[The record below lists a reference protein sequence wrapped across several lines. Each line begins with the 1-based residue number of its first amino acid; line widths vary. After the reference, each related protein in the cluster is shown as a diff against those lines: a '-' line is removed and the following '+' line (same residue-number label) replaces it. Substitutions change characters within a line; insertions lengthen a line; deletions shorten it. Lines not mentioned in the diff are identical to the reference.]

1 MIELVLTLCL
11 LADHSR
17 CHERSIVY
25 SQENGLTP
33 YSCMMGSPPEI
44 AKHLEAH
51 PKEFVKRWTCRPAGK
66 YAKT

>member
-11 LADHSR
+11 LSDPSR
-17 CHERSIVY
+17 CHEHSLIY
-25 SQENGLTP
+25 PAESGLTP
-33 YSCMMGSPPEI
+33 YSCMMKSPPEI
-44 AKHLEAH
+44 AKQLEAR